1 MPKSLSVAFLVLSL
15 LAISQAQGGEI
26 ADAGLAAEKF
36 AAESKYDEAFQ
47 ALETARDAI
56 WNQSPLAF
64 RKTLFVASEP
74 QGFGLFDIRESD
86 AFKRSEPLV
95 IYTEPVGFAYGR
107 DGQMF
112 ITDLA
117 LDFEVFDASGAS
129 IAAQENFGSWTLRS
143 RVANKE
149 FMGKLDYDFSG
160 LEPGDYEVVTTVR
173 DKNSDKKASFGM
185 KFKLLP

>member
-1 MPKSLSVAFLVLSL
+1 M
-15 LAISQAQGGEI
+15 
-26 ADAGLAAEKF
+26 
-36 AAESKYDEAFQ
+36 
-47 ALETARDAI
+47 
-56 WNQSPLAF
+56 
-64 RKTLFVASEP
+64 
-74 QGFGLFDIRESD
+74 FDIRESD